1 MSIAF
6 IIKVTRTKF
15 ADNNGICTR
24 GHDVEVPS
32 MSCVPILATVQS
44 ILGRG
49 VGITR
54 VFQCQVI

>member
-6 IIKVTRTKF
+6 IIKITQTKF
-15 ADNNGICTR
+15 ADNNGICTK
-24 GHDVEVPS
+24 GHAVKAPD
-32 MSCVPILATVQS
+32 MSCVPIIATVQS

-54 VFQCQVI
+54 VFQRKVI

>member
-6 IIKVTRTKF
+6 IIKITQTKF
-15 ADNNGICTR
+15 ADNNGICTK
-24 GHDVEVPS
+24 GHAVKASD
-32 MSCVPILATVQS
+32 MSCVPITATVQS

-54 VFQCQVI
+54 VFQCKVI